1 MEDYVSGSH
10 LKHLN
15 QTFYTFVIY
24 NRQYVFC
31 MNPELLISVLF
42 SGFRG
47 GAKLRKS
54 GRINF
59 EINT

>member
-1 MEDYVSGSH
+1 MEEYVSGSH

-15 QTFYTFVIY
+15 QTFHAF

-31 MNPELLISVLF
+31 MNPELFISFLF

-47 GAKLRKS
+47 GAKLRKP
-54 GRINF
+54 GRMNF

>member
-24 NRQYVFC
+24 YVFC
-31 MNPELLISVLF
+31 MNPKLFISVLF

-47 GAKLRKS
+47 GAKLRKP
-54 GRINF
+54 GKMNF

>member
-1 MEDYVSGSH
+1 MEEYVSGSH
-10 LKHLN
+10 LKHLD
-15 QTFYTFVIY
+15 QIFYTL
-24 NRQYVFC
+24 YVC
-31 MNPELLISVLF
+31 CINPEIFISVLF